1 MKVND
6 ILIIERK
13 DLTNTHEEADVIMI
27 QQAYKSALDSVTKSI
42 FLVRDDIDVFILL
55 VYFYHKLGLDTKV
68 YIQTTNDERDVL
80 DIDSSI
86 INCQNII
93 PSVLSAHA
101 PSGCDTV
108 APFFGLGKPTIVNK
122 LRSGKELK
130 SLGDLEAFTEDILV
144 ESALLICIC
153 YRF

>member
-1 MKVND
+1 MEVND
-6 ILIIERK
+6 GLIIERK
-13 DLTNTHEEADVIMI
+13 DLTTTYEEADMIMV
-27 QQAYKSALDSVTKSI
+27 QQAYKSALESATKWI
-42 FLVRDDIDVFILL
+42 CVVCDDTDVFILL

-68 YIQTTNDERDVL
+68 YIQATNDERDVL
-80 DIDSSI
+80 DIGSSI

-108 APFFGLGKPTIVNK
+108 ALFFGLGKPTIVNK

-130 SLGDLEAFTEDILV
+130 SLGDLEAFTEDIWV